1 MEELRFE
8 EMRNAF
14 MNEVRKIGKKNLE
27 YAQKT
32 GRPFHIGNLHITDG
46 VRALGYSED
55 TAELDDIFSKY
66 IKCDWGEGWSDAA
79 INDKTIETGYGDVM
93 GIYRLN
99 GHVIWIKTDL
109 NECTRTTI
117 LLPEEW

>member
-46 VRALGYSED
+46 VRH
-55 TAELDDIFSKY
+55 F
-66 IKCDWGEGWSDAA
+66 
-79 INDKTIETGYGDVM
+79 M
-93 GIYRLN
+93 G
-99 GHVIWIKTDL
+99 
-109 NECTRTTI
+109 
-117 LLPEEW
+117 

>member
-1 MEELRFE
+1 MEEFRFE

-14 MNEVRKIGKKNLE
+14 MNEVQKIGKKNLE

-55 TAELDDIFSKY
+55 SAELEISSVNILNVIGEKDGVMQQLM
-66 IKCDWGEGWSDAA
+66 IKQ
-79 INDKTIETGYGDVM
+79 
-93 GIYRLN
+93 
-99 GHVIWIKTDL
+99 
-109 NECTRTTI
+109 
-117 LLPEEW
+117 

>member
-27 YAQKT
+27 YAQKA

-55 TAELDDIFSKY
+55 STELDDIFSKY
-66 IKCDWGEGWSDAA
+66 IKCDWGE
-79 INDKTIETGYGDVM
+79 V
-93 GIYRLN
+93 
-99 GHVIWIKTDL
+99 
-109 NECTRTTI
+109 
-117 LLPEEW
+117 